1 MGVTTQ
7 VFLEKYVFLNLKA
20 RCEAFLCPF
29 LLFAFSVRIGE
40 MPSLVFLAFCLAAS
54 LTIGESCSGLGAGL
68 FFFKRPVFLNT
79 TAEASPFTNVT
90 IDTTNTNNPQI
101 TQSQTATQT
110 LTNTNNDQDQNTSD
124 SNNQITN
131 TGNTVT
137 VNNNGRRKRS
147 LKELLGLYLDK
158 SSVDEKFME
167 RFMKKHE
174 DLLDDV
180 LMVPDG
186 G

>member
-1 MGVTTQ
+1 M
-7 VFLEKYVFLNLKA
+7 
-20 RCEAFLCPF
+20 
-29 LLFAFSVRIGE
+29 
-40 MPSLVFLAFCLAAS
+40 
-54 LTIGESCSGLGAGL
+54 
-68 FFFKRPVFLNT
+68 NT

-101 TQSQTATQT
+101 SSSQTATQT
-110 LTNTNNDQDQNTSD
+110 LTNTNNDQDTNQSE

-147 LKELLGLYLDK
+147 LKELLDLYLDK

-174 DLLDDV
+174 E
-180 LMVPDG
+180 
-186 G
+186 

>member
-1 MGVTTQ
+1 M
-7 VFLEKYVFLNLKA
+7 
-20 RCEAFLCPF
+20 
-29 LLFAFSVRIGE
+29 
-40 MPSLVFLAFCLAAS
+40 
-54 LTIGESCSGLGAGL
+54 
-68 FFFKRPVFLNT
+68 NT

-110 LTNTNNDQDQNTSD
+110 LMNTNNDQDTNQST

-147 LKELLGLYLDK
+147 LKELLDLYLDK

-167 RFMKKHE
+167 RYRHLLLTTYSNLFTISNGNLLSSDRFMKKHE
-174 DLLDDV
+174 DLLDDI
-180 LMVPDG
+180 LMVPDDG
-186 G
+186 

>member
-1 MGVTTQ
+1 M
-7 VFLEKYVFLNLKA
+7 
-20 RCEAFLCPF
+20 
-29 LLFAFSVRIGE
+29 
-40 MPSLVFLAFCLAAS
+40 
-54 LTIGESCSGLGAGL
+54 
-68 FFFKRPVFLNT
+68 FFFRRPVYLNT

-101 TQSQTATQT
+101 SSSQTATQSVQ
-110 LTNTNNDQDQNTSD
+110 NTNNDQDQNTSN
-124 SNNQITN
+124 SNNVITN

-147 LKELLGLYLDK
+147 LKEMLDLYLDK
-158 SSVDEKFME
+158 STVDEKFME
-167 RFMKKHE
+167 RYRHFLLIPIFSLIITNGNFQSSDRFLKKHE
-174 DLLDDV
+174 DLVDDV

>member
-1 MGVTTQ
+1 M
-7 VFLEKYVFLNLKA
+7 
-20 RCEAFLCPF
+20 
-29 LLFAFSVRIGE
+29 
-40 MPSLVFLAFCLAAS
+40 
-54 LTIGESCSGLGAGL
+54 
-68 FFFKRPVFLNT
+68 FFFRRPVFMNT

-101 TQSQTATQT
+101 TNSQTATQSVQ
-110 LTNTNNDQDQNTSD
+110 NTNNDQDQNTSQ

-147 LKELLGLYLDK
+147 LKELLDLYLDK

-167 RFMKKHE
+167 RFVNGIIPTFSVIFNPSFDRFLKKHE

>member
-1 MGVTTQ
+1 M
-7 VFLEKYVFLNLKA
+7 
-20 RCEAFLCPF
+20 
-29 LLFAFSVRIGE
+29 
-40 MPSLVFLAFCLAAS
+40 
-54 LTIGESCSGLGAGL
+54 
-68 FFFKRPVFLNT
+68 FFFRRPVYLNT

-124 SNNQITN
+124 SDNTIMN

-137 VNNNGRRKRS
+137 VNNNGRRRRRRKRS
-147 LKELLGLYLDK
+147 LKELLDWYLDK

-167 RFMKKHE
+167 RYIFFDQPFQSHHR
-174 DLLDDV
+174 LL
-180 LMVPDG
+180 PG
-186 G
+186 S

>member
-1 MGVTTQ
+1 
-7 VFLEKYVFLNLKA
+7 
-20 RCEAFLCPF
+20 
-29 LLFAFSVRIGE
+29 
-40 MPSLVFLAFCLAAS
+40 
-54 LTIGESCSGLGAGL
+54 L
-68 FFFKRPVFLNT
+68 FFFRRPVFLNT

-110 LTNTNNDQDQNTSD
+110 LTNTNNDQDVNTSD
-124 SNNQITN
+124 SDNTITN

-137 VNNNGRRKRS
+137 VNNNGKRRRRRKRS
-147 LKELLGLYLDK
+147 LKELLDLYLDK

-167 RFMKKHE
+167 RFLKKHE

>member
-1 MGVTTQ
+1 M
-7 VFLEKYVFLNLKA
+7 
-20 RCEAFLCPF
+20 
-29 LLFAFSVRIGE
+29 
-40 MPSLVFLAFCLAAS
+40 
-54 LTIGESCSGLGAGL
+54 
-68 FFFKRPVFLNT
+68 FFFRRPVFMNT

-124 SNNQITN
+124 SDNQITN

-137 VNNNGRRKRS
+137 VNNNGRRRKRRKRS
-147 LKELLGLYLDK
+147 LKELLDLYLDK

-167 RFMKKHE
+167 RYIFLINRFNHIIVSCQVPEKARGSAGRH
-174 DLLDDV
+174 
-180 LMVPDG
+180 PDG
-186 G
+186 S

>member
-1 MGVTTQ
+1 MGNERQGLVVVQ
-7 VFLEKYVFLNLKA
+7 PAQGFLPTRLRRV
-20 RCEAFLCPF
+20 PF
-29 LLFAFSVRIGE
+29 KVNNPLVLIG
-40 MPSLVFLAFCLAAS
+40 AAA
-54 LTIGESCSGLGAGL
+54 IPAIVGLGAGL
-68 FFFKRPVFLNT
+68 FFFRRPVYLNT

-101 TQSQTATQT
+101 SSSQTATQSV
-110 LTNTNNDQDQNTSD
+110 QN
-124 SNNQITN
+124 SNNVITN

-147 LKELLGLYLDK
+147 LKEMLDLYLDK
-158 SSVDEKFME
+158 STVDEKFME
-167 RFMKKHE
+167 RFLKKHE

>member
-1 MGVTTQ
+1 VNNPL
-7 VFLEKYVFLNLKA
+7 VL
-20 RCEAFLCPF
+20 
-29 LLFAFSVRIGE
+29 IG
-40 MPSLVFLAFCLAAS
+40 AAA
-54 LTIGESCSGLGAGL
+54 IPAIVGLGAGL
-68 FFFKRPVFLNT
+68 FFFRRPVYLNT

-101 TQSQTATQT
+101 SSSQTATQSVQ
-110 LTNTNNDQDQNTSD
+110 NTNNDQDQNTSN
-124 SNNQITN
+124 SNNVITN

-147 LKELLGLYLDK
+147 LKEMLDLYLDK
-158 SSVDEKFME
+158 STVDEKFME
-167 RFMKKHE
+167 RFLKKHE
-174 DLLDDV
+174 DLVDDV

>member
-1 MGVTTQ
+1 M
-7 VFLEKYVFLNLKA
+7 
-20 RCEAFLCPF
+20 
-29 LLFAFSVRIGE
+29 
-40 MPSLVFLAFCLAAS
+40 
-54 LTIGESCSGLGAGL
+54 
-68 FFFKRPVFLNT
+68 FFFRRPVFMNT

-101 TQSQTATQT
+101 TNSQTATQSVQ
-110 LTNTNNDQDQNTSD
+110 NTNNDQDQNTSQ

-147 LKELLGLYLDK
+147 LKELLDLYLDK

-167 RFMKKHE
+167 RFVIGIIPTFSVIFNPSFDRFLKKHE

>member
-1 MGVTTQ
+1 M
-7 VFLEKYVFLNLKA
+7 
-20 RCEAFLCPF
+20 
-29 LLFAFSVRIGE
+29 
-40 MPSLVFLAFCLAAS
+40 
-54 LTIGESCSGLGAGL
+54 
-68 FFFKRPVFLNT
+68 FFFRRPVYLNT

-101 TQSQTATQT
+101 TSSQTATQT
-110 LTNTNNDQDQNTSD
+110 LMNTNNDEDQNTSN

-137 VNNNGRRKRS
+137 VNNNGRRRS
-147 LKELLGLYLDK
+147 LKELLDLYLDK
-158 SSVDEKFME
+158 SSVDEKFMARYISLNQSFQSHLA
-167 RFMKKHE
+167 RFLKKHE

>member
-1 MGVTTQ
+1 M
-7 VFLEKYVFLNLKA
+7 
-20 RCEAFLCPF
+20 
-29 LLFAFSVRIGE
+29 
-40 MPSLVFLAFCLAAS
+40 
-54 LTIGESCSGLGAGL
+54 
-68 FFFKRPVFLNT
+68 NT

-110 LTNTNNDQDQNTSD
+110 LMNTNNDQDTNQST

-147 LKELLGLYLDK
+147 LKELLDLYLDK

-167 RFMKKHE
+167 RYRHLLLTTYSNFLIITNGNLLSSDRFMKKHE
-174 DLLDDV
+174 DLLDDI
-180 LMVPDG
+180 LMVPDDG
-186 G
+186 